1 MILTVEKLKSIKT
14 FSTNNLNLLNQLIDE
29 VEFGKI
35 QKLLGFEIYS
45 QINAAVQS
53 GNIDTELEE
62 ILEIGLYRA
71 ITYYVYARYVQESM
85 LQDTFSGMR
94 TKVMNESQPAS
105 TGALKNVAAEYNDMA
120 YLAYSMVAEKI
131 NKKYGNHINASD
143 TNEYS
148 IEGVRKGTRY
158 RRGKD
163 ILFSY
168 FE

>member
-14 FSTNNLNLLNQLIDE
+14 FSSNNLALLNQLIDE

-45 QINAAVQS
+45 TINNAV
-53 GNIDTELEE
+53 NNNEIDDELKE
-62 ILEIGLYRA
+62 ILELGLYRA

-85 LQDTFSGMR
+85 LQDTFSGVR
-94 TKVMNESQPAS
+94 TKVMNDSQPAS
-105 TGALKNVAAEYNDMA
+105 SGAIKNVAAEYNDMA

-131 NKKYGNHINASD
+131 NKKYGNHLNSSD
-143 TNEYS
+143 TTEYD
-148 IEGVRKGTRY
+148 IQGVRRGPK
-158 RRGKD
+158 RRGCKE
-163 ILFSY
+163 ILLSY